1 MVRVQ
6 FCHCGNCEAT
16 PCAFKWFAG
25 LVGAVS
31 SVYGVLEGNVWY
43 LTAAAGY
50 IGFVAAAAIG
60 VVAAS
65 GALENKPSYLVPT
78 VIGSVVL
85 GVAMHLLFPFRP
97 DELEGME
104 GPNALSIM
112 GLVVIGATF
121 FVGVSLYQDWQ
132 EAQRP
137 PTKVCPDCAN
147 VVLAAAR
154 VCQHCTYKFDP
165 AP

>member
-1 MVRVQ
+1 MEMAKQ
-6 FCHCGNCEAT
+6 HLD
-16 PCAFKWFAG
+16 AFKWFAG

-31 SVYGVLEGNVWY
+31 TVYGVVQGNVWY

-60 VVAAS
+60 VVAAT
-65 GALENKPSYLVPT
+65 GALANKPSYAVPT

-85 GVAMHLLFPFRP
+85 GVAMHMLFPFRS

-104 GPNALSIM
+104 GPNALSVL
-112 GLVVIGATF
+112 GLVVIGITF
-121 FVGVSLYQDWQ
+121 LVGVSVYQGWQ
-132 EAQRP
+132 KAQRA

-154 VCQHCTYKFDP
+154 ICQHCRHKFD